1 MRLKTDETLEAVSA
15 LEMAAEAVE
24 RVSNDVYRWRWV
36 IISIHM
42 ALQGFMVLAL
52 RGSDGL
58 RPLKDKIAE
67 DWLKAQREGGKR
79 PEEKLDSF
87 LNLYK
92 KIKSKRM
99 LFYGHSKQFVSA
111 GTQDR
116 SIKKMNS
123 LRNDFIHFLPKLWI
137 IEISGLPRISLD
149 CLDVVEFLGWQSGNI
164 FWHKRDQEERAKRSL
179 AKARRILAEIDH
191 GYNRPTTSEAL

>member
-1 MRLKTDETLEAVSA
+1 MQLKTDEILEAVSA

-24 RVSNDVYRWRWV
+24 QVSNDIYRWRWA

-52 RGSDGL
+52 RGRDGL

-99 LFYGHSKQFVSA
+99 LFYVQSRRFVSA

-116 SIKKMNS
+116 SIQKMNS

-137 IEISGLPRISLD
+137 VEISGLPRISLD
-149 CLDVVEFLGWQSGNI
+149 SLDVVEFLGWQSGNI
-164 FWHKRDQEERAKRSL
+164 FWHKRDQEARAQRSL
-179 AKARRILAEIDH
+179 AKARRILASLDRS
-191 GYNRPTTSEAL
+191 YSVP